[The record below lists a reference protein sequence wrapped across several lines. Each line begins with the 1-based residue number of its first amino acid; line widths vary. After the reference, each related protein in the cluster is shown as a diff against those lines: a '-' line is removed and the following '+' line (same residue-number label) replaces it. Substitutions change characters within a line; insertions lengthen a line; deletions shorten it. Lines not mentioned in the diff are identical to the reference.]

1 MADLSYITITTE
13 EDYLRLA
20 GIDLNT
26 ELKARLVDDIGDNN
40 PAPRFIYSVETY
52 LKDKIYNHNPLGVD
66 VEILNDDYTFE
77 TEHQTKQFKKAV
89 CYQISYILKNGSLN
103 NANPFINGVIL
114 PRNEMEK
121 IGLDI
126 NAENS
131 LRVGGL
137 WNLGRC

>member
-52 LKDKIYNHNPLGVD
+52 LKEKIKNHNPLGVD
-66 VEILNDDYTFE
+66 ASILNDDFTFE
-77 TEHQTKQFKKAV
+77 TTHQTNQFNKR
-89 CYQISYILKNGSLN
+89 I
-103 NANPFINGVIL
+103 
-114 PRNEMEK
+114 
-121 IGLDI
+121 
-126 NAENS
+126 
-131 LRVGGL
+131 
-137 WNLGRC
+137 